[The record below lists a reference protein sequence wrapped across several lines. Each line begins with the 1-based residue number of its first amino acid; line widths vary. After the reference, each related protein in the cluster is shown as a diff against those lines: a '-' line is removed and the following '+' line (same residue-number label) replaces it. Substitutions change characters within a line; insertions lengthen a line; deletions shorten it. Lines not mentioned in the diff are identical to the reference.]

1 MAKRRFRIDA
11 GRYGGELVIGK
22 INADFVEHMRDYD
35 ESDLID
41 TITGYEWE
49 DEEMG
54 IADAPKPKDE
64 FYAWHECDDIEHLNN
79 AYADG
84 GFVINE
90 VPADGSDDFN
100 WDENEINTD
109 GYHLYGREA
118 YHDDEL
124 PEPSDYLSEE
134 DIANMFPVLVFHSG
148 EKGGFASYFV
158 ETDGEDFDP
167 KKLAFSSV
175 ETNVSE
181 IIENVYYDKVE
192 LEADYDYNDTTG
204 KGYYAQVGYMNP
216 KYRDD
221 PNQYTDE
228 YLEEEGYWECYEDH
242 LLEEDE

>member
-1 MAKRRFRIDA
+1 MAKRRFRIDT

-22 INADFVEHMRDYD
+22 INADFVEFMRDYD

-41 TITGYEWE
+41 TVTGYEWE

-64 FYAWHECDDIEHLNN
+64 FYAWFECDDIEHLNN

-84 GFVINE
+84 DWVYTE
-90 VPADGSDDFN
+90 VPADGSDDFAYD
-100 WDENEINTD
+100 DEVSFEA
-109 GYHLYGREA
+109 YHLYGREA

-134 DIANMFPVLVFHSG
+134 DIENMFPVLVFHSG

-158 ETDGEDFDP
+158 ETDGEDFNP

-175 ETNVSE
+175 ETNISE
-181 IIENVYYDKVE
+181 IIENVYYDKEE
-192 LEADYDYNDTTG
+192 LDANYDYNDTNG
-204 KGYYAQVGYMNP
+204 KGYYASVGYMNP
-216 KYRDD
+216 KYRDN
-221 PNQYTDE
+221 PEQYTQE
-228 YLEEEGYWECYEDH
+228 YLEEEGYWECYEDN
-242 LLEEDE
+242 LLEDE

>member
-1 MAKRRFRIDA
+1 
-11 GRYGGELVIGK
+11 
-22 INADFVEHMRDYD
+22 
-35 ESDLID
+35 
-41 TITGYEWE
+41 
-49 DEEMG
+49 
-54 IADAPKPKDE
+54 
-64 FYAWHECDDIEHLNN
+64 
-79 AYADG
+79 
-84 GFVINE
+84 
-90 VPADGSDDFN
+90 
-100 WDENEINTD
+100 
-109 GYHLYGREA
+109 
-118 YHDDEL
+118 
-124 PEPSDYLSEE
+124 
-134 DIANMFPVLVFHSG
+134 MFPVLVFHSG

-192 LEADYDYNDTTG
+192 LEANYDYNDTNG

-216 KYRDD
+216 KFRDD